1 MTLGDVIKTYRMEHS
16 LSMDEFAK
24 RSGLSKGY
32 ISMLEKNRNPK
43 TGKPIIPSIL
53 TYQSVA
59 KAMSTSVDILMKT
72 VDKEQLVSLEQSPVP
87 ASDDLPANV
96 FSIQTKKV
104 PLLGTIVAGV
114 PIYADEN
121 FDGYRECTEDI
132 DADFC
137 LKIQGDSMI
146 GARINDGDI
155 VFIKKQPDV
164 DNGEIAAVL
173 IEDEATLKRVYKEK
187 DSLIL
192 QAENPKYAPIV
203 YTAESYVE
211 CRIMG
216 KAVAFQSDIV

>member
-1 MTLGDVIKTYRMEHS
+1 MGIGVIRMPIGENI
-16 LSMDEFAK
+16 K
-24 RSGLSKGY
+24 RLRAMHGLSQKELAQIAGVSDKAVSTWENGTKEPRMGAVQK
-32 ISMLEKNRNPK
+32 IADHFGLKKSNLIEDNGLEINITP
-43 TGKPIIPSIL
+43 
-53 TYQSVA
+53 A
-59 KAMSTSVDILMKT
+59 
-72 VDKEQLVSLEQSPVP
+72 P

-96 FSIQTKKV
+96 FPIQTKKV
-104 PLLGTIVAGV
+104 PLLGTIAAGV

-121 FDGYRECTEDI
+121 FDGYRECTEDV

-137 LKIQGDSMI
+137 LKIQGDSMT

-173 IEDEATLKRVYKEK
+173 IEEEATLKRVYKEK

-211 CRIMG
+211 CRILG

>member
-1 MTLGDVIKTYRMEHS
+1 MPIGENIKRLRAMH
-16 LSMDEFAK
+16 
-24 RSGLSKGY
+24 GLSQKELAQIAGVSDKAVSTWENGTKEPRMGAVQK
-32 ISMLEKNRNPK
+32 IADHFGLKKSNLIEDNGLEINI
-43 TGKPIIPSIL
+43 T
-53 TYQSVA
+53 
-59 KAMSTSVDILMKT
+59 
-72 VDKEQLVSLEQSPVP
+72 P
-87 ASDDLPANV
+87 APTSDDLPANV
-96 FSIQTKKV
+96 FPIQTKKV
-104 PLLGTIVAGV
+104 PLLGTIAAGV

>member
-72 VDKEQLVSLEQSPVP
+72 VDKEQLVSLEQSPAP
-87 ASDDLPANV
+87 ASDDLPSNV
-96 FSIQTKKV
+96 FPIQTKKV
-104 PLLGTIVAGV
+104 PLLGTIAAGV

-155 VFIKKQPDV
+155 VFIRKQPDV

-192 QAENPKYAPIV
+192 QAENPRYAPIV

-216 KAVAFQSDIV
+216 KAIAFQSDIV

>member
-1 MTLGDVIKTYRMEHS
+1 MTVGSRIR
-16 LSMDEFAK
+16 EFRK
-24 RSGLSKGY
+24 RLGLSVDDVAEK
-32 ISMLEKNRNPK
+32 LKKNRATIYRYESDDIENLPA
-43 TGKPIIPSIL
+43 PILEPL
-53 TYQSVA
+53 A
-59 KAMSTSVDILMKT
+59 KVLQTTPAELMGW
-72 VDKEQLVSLEQSPVP
+72 EQSPVP
-87 ASDDLPANV
+87 APDDLPDLPNI
-96 FSIQTKKV
+96 FPIQTKKV
-104 PLLGTIVAGV
+104 PLLGTIAAGV

-173 IEDEATLKRVYKEK
+173 IENEATLKRVYKEK

-211 CRIMG
+211 CRILG
-216 KAVAFQSDIV
+216 KAVAFQSDIT

>member
-1 MTLGDVIKTYRMEHS
+1 MGIGVINMPIGENI
-16 LSMDEFAK
+16 K
-24 RSGLSKGY
+24 RLRIMHGLSQKELARIAGVSDKAVSTWESGSKEPRMGAVQKIADHFGLKKSNLIEDNGLE
-32 ISMLEKNRNPK
+32 ISITP
-43 TGKPIIPSIL
+43 
-53 TYQSVA
+53 A
-59 KAMSTSVDILMKT
+59 
-72 VDKEQLVSLEQSPVP
+72 QSP
-87 ASDDLPANV
+87 ALGDLPANV
-96 FSIQTKKV
+96 FPIQTKKV
-104 PLLGTIVAGV
+104 PLLGTIAAGV

-121 FDGYRECTEDI
+121 FDGYRECTENI

-173 IEDEATLKRVYKEK
+173 TEDEATLKRVYKEK

-203 YTAESYVE
+203 CTAESYVE
-211 CRIMG
+211 CRIL
-216 KAVAFQSDIV
+216 

>member
-1 MTLGDVIKTYRMEHS
+1 MLEIYKRIRARREELGISQEE
-16 LSMDEFAK
+16 LAK
-24 RSGLSKGY
+24 RMGYKSRSSINKIEKGENDIPQSK
-32 ISMLEKNRNPK
+32 
-43 TGKPIIPSIL
+43 IIAFAQALRTTPE
-53 TYQSVA
+53 A
-59 KAMSTSVDILMKT
+59 LMGW
-72 VDKEQLVSLEQSPVP
+72 EQSPAP
-87 ASDDLPANV
+87 AYDDLPANV
-96 FSIQTKKV
+96 FPIQTKKV
-104 PLLGTIVAGV
+104 PLLGTIAAGV

-216 KAVAFQSDIV
+216 KAVAFQSDLV

>member
-1 MTLGDVIKTYRMEHS
+1 MPIGENIKRLRVMH
-16 LSMDEFAK
+16 
-24 RSGLSKGY
+24 GLSQKELAQIAGVSDKAVSTWENGTKEPRMGAVQK
-32 ISMLEKNRNPK
+32 IADHFGLKKSNLIEDNGLEIN
-43 TGKPIIPSIL
+43 I
-53 TYQSVA
+53 
-59 KAMSTSVDILMKT
+59 TSA
-72 VDKEQLVSLEQSPVP
+72 QSPAT

-96 FSIQTKKV
+96 FPIQTKKV
-104 PLLGTIVAGV
+104 PLLGAIAAGA

>member
-1 MTLGDVIKTYRMEHS
+1 MTVGSRIRDFR
-16 LSMDEFAK
+16 K
-24 RSGLSKGY
+24 RLGLSVDDVAEK
-32 ISMLEKNRNPK
+32 LKKNRATIYRYESDDIENLPA
-43 TGKPIIPSIL
+43 PILEPL
-53 TYQSVA
+53 A
-59 KAMSTSVDILMKT
+59 KVLQTTPAELMGW
-72 VDKEQLVSLEQSPVP
+72 EQSPAPV
-87 ASDDLPANV
+87 SDDLPANV
-96 FSIQTKKV
+96 FPIQTKKV
-104 PLLGTIVAGV
+104 PLLGTIAAGV

-192 QAENPKYAPIV
+192 QAENPKYAPIICM
-203 YTAESYVE
+203 AESYVE

-216 KAVAFQSDIV
+216 KAVAFQSDLI

>member
-1 MTLGDVIKTYRMEHS
+1 MGIGVIRMPIGENI
-16 LSMDEFAK
+16 K
-24 RSGLSKGY
+24 RLRAMHGLSQKELAQIAGVSDKAVSTWENGTKEPRMGAVQK
-32 ISMLEKNRNPK
+32 IADHFGLKKSNLIEDNGLEINI
-43 TGKPIIPSIL
+43 T
-53 TYQSVA
+53 
-59 KAMSTSVDILMKT
+59 
-72 VDKEQLVSLEQSPVP
+72 P
-87 ASDDLPANV
+87 APTSDDLPANV
-96 FSIQTKKV
+96 FPIQTKKV
-104 PLLGTIVAGV
+104 PLLGTIAAGV

>member
-1 MTLGDVIKTYRMEHS
+1 MTVGSRIR
-16 LSMDEFAK
+16 EFRK
-24 RSGLSKGY
+24 RLGLSVDDVAEK
-32 ISMLEKNRNPK
+32 LKKNRATIYRYESDDIENLPA
-43 TGKPIIPSIL
+43 PILEPL
-53 TYQSVA
+53 A
-59 KAMSTSVDILMKT
+59 KVLQTTPAELMGW
-72 VDKEQLVSLEQSPVP
+72 EQSPVP
-87 ASDDLPANV
+87 ASDNLPDLPNI
-96 FSIQTKKV
+96 FPIQTKKV
-104 PLLGTIVAGV
+104 PLLGTIAAGV

-173 IEDEATLKRVYKEK
+173 IENEATLKRVYKEK

-211 CRIMG
+211 CRILG
-216 KAVAFQSDIV
+216 KAVAFQSDIT

>member
-1 MTLGDVIKTYRMEHS
+1 MTVGSRIRDFR
-16 LSMDEFAK
+16 K
-24 RSGLSKGY
+24 RLGLSVDDVAEK
-32 ISMLEKNRNPK
+32 LKKNRATIYRYESDDIENLPA
-43 TGKPIIPSIL
+43 PILEPL
-53 TYQSVA
+53 A
-59 KAMSTSVDILMKT
+59 KVLQTTPAELMGW
-72 VDKEQLVSLEQSPVP
+72 ERSPAPV
-87 ASDDLPANV
+87 SDDLPANV
-96 FSIQTKKV
+96 FPIQTKKV
-104 PLLGTIVAGV
+104 PLLGTIAAGV

-121 FDGYRECTEDI
+121 FDGYRECTKDI

-164 DNGEIAAVL
+164 DNGEVAAVL

-203 YTAESYVE
+203 YTAESYIE

>member
-1 MTLGDVIKTYRMEHS
+1 MPIGENIKRLRIMH
-16 LSMDEFAK
+16 
-24 RSGLSKGY
+24 GLSQKELAQIAGVSDKAVSTWENGTKEPRMGAVQK
-32 ISMLEKNRNPK
+32 IADHFGLKKSNLIEDNGLEINITP
-43 TGKPIIPSIL
+43 
-53 TYQSVA
+53 V
-59 KAMSTSVDILMKT
+59 
-72 VDKEQLVSLEQSPVP
+72 QSPAP

-96 FSIQTKKV
+96 FPIQTKKV
-104 PLLGTIVAGV
+104 PLLGTIAAGV

-137 LKIQGDSMI
+137 LKIRGDSMI

-155 VFIKKQPDV
+155 VFIKKQSDV

-203 YTAESYVE
+203 CTAESYVE